1 MPGGTRTGM
10 TAIYHITHVD
20 NLPAIVAAGSLR
32 SDARLKAASAAPRSI
47 AHGNIKERRERTAV
61 TVAPHGV
68 IADYVP
74 FYFCPRSPM
83 LYAFKGGRVSNAAGT
98 QQDVLHLVLDAESLV
113 DAGLACV
120 HTDGHAAMQPLR
132 FWPGVSGFA
141 ELPWDVIRSW
151 SWSNKPDDND
161 RKRRK
166 QAEFL
171 VHNTVPWSFVQSI
184 GAMTDATR
192 DRAIAAMASAT
203 HRPPVTLQP
212 DWYYR

>member
-1 MPGGTRTGM
+1 M

-20 NLPAIVAAGSLR
+20 NLPAILAAGSLWSDSRLR
-32 SDARLKAASAAPRSI
+32 STLTSPKNI
-47 AHGNIKERRERTAV
+47 AHGNIKRNRDRASV
-61 TVAPHGV
+61 SLPPGGFVS
-68 IADYVP
+68 DYVP

-83 LYAFKGGRVSNAAGT
+83 LAALHYGTVENAAGT
-98 QQDVLHLVLDAESLV
+98 QEDIVHLVFEAEVLV
-113 DAGLACV
+113 NAGLPCV

-132 FWPGVSGFA
+132 FWSGVSGFA
-141 ELPWDVIRSW
+141 ELPWSVIRSW
-151 SWSNKPDDND
+151 SWKNTPDDND

-171 VHNTVPWSFVQSI
+171 VHDTVPWSFVQAI
-184 GAMTDATR
+184 GAMTEATR
-192 DRAIAAMASAT
+192 DRAIAAMASAA

>member
-1 MPGGTRTGM
+1 M

-20 NLPAIVAAGSLR
+20 NLPAILAAGALW
-32 SDARLKAASAAPRSI
+32 SDSRLKSSSTPPKSI
-47 AHGNIKERRERTAV
+47 AHGNIKRNRDR
-61 TVAPHGV
+61 APVGLPPGGFV
-68 IADYVP
+68 SDYVP

-83 LYAFKGGRVSNAAGT
+83 LAALHYGTVENAAGT
-98 QQDVLHLVLDAESLV
+98 QGDIVHLVLEAELLV
-113 DAGLACV
+113 KAGLECV

-151 SWSNKPDDND
+151 SWKNKPDDND

-171 VHNTVPWSFVQSI
+171 VHDAVPWSHVQSI
-184 GAMTDATR
+184 GVMTESTR
-192 DRAIAAMASAT
+192 DRTIAAIAAAA